1 HTTLH
6 PKCHLGHFDIVGNNI
21 VAMLDLS
28 SSSTART
35 TLTAFLAAHGTSTA
49 LIAPRG
55 PLTPDTKAAI
65 VSSLVDAVRWSDR
78 AAWRAQGWDQATV
91 AMAMQCLKVLVRER
105 EGCDAVFCNEVS
117 FGLET
122 IMRHAGVIKASDSG
136 AVEAQGLVALEAMKC
151 LVNLCLDGQM
161 RVWFEK
167 DGGVDGLVNLLTV
180 GIGFFHCVHDVAD
193 LENQQDPLSLDAQ
206 FLAWRILFLLTA
218 HSPETTVRLTSLGS
232 VALMKRLLHPLAI
245 HISTSK
251 PPTPG
256 FANELMVASEIMKV
270 LYNQMMDRAGTA
282 TSPTFLS
289 PSKASAE
296 ADRKADR
303 SAQYIDPL
311 LNPSN
316 PLSPPHSHAIH
327 CLLKYPLTTSH
338 AELWWDNTIPPGS
351 SVDTLIDVLSLSL
364 RAILPYENGKFVK
377 EAGGGLTLG
386 GQAAEDVLPPVLLVL
401 RDAAR
406 GHEEA
411 RRRIAGK
418 LIPAD

>member
-1 HTTLH
+1 
-6 PKCHLGHFDIVGNNI
+6 
-21 VAMLDLS
+21 MLDLS

-35 TLTAFLAAHGTSTA
+35 TLTAFLAAHGMSTA

-55 PLTPDTKAAI
+55 PLTPDAKAAI
-65 VSSLVDAVRWSDR
+65 VSSLVDAVGWGDR
-78 AAWRAQGWDQATV
+78 AAWRVQGWDQATV

-105 EGCDAVFCNEVS
+105 EGCDAVFCNE
-117 FGLET
+117 GLET
-122 IMRHAGVIKASDSG
+122 IMRHAGLIKASDGG

-167 DGGVDGLVNLLTV
+167 DGGVDGLVNLLM
-180 GIGFFHCVHDVAD
+180 
-193 LENQQDPLSLDAQ
+193 QDPVSLDTQ
-206 FLAWRILFLLTA
+206 FLAWRVLFLLTA
-218 HSPETTVRLTSLGS
+218 HSPETTVRLTNLGS

-251 PPTPG
+251 PLTPG

-303 SAQYIDPL
+303 SAQYIDLLPDITLLLTSPL

-327 CLLKYPLTTSH
+327 CLLNYPLTTSH

-364 RAILPYENGKFVK
+364 RAILPYENGKFLK